1 MNTAAYLR
9 EGLPAAW
16 YQPGLQSDLAAL
28 NVAGCVIT
36 VSRLPFGPDDR
47 RLTVCVVEDGADPV
61 RFVGRCSARLDII
74 DAVVECVRRAVHA
87 ERPISAADVPEWAHR
102 EVVKAQRSI
111 MQSGAP
117 WALYEALVREIVG
130 GRFPPPWANPPH

>member
-1 MNTAAYLR
+1 MNAVTYLR
-9 EGLPAAW
+9 EDLPAAW
-16 YQPGLQSDLAAL
+16 RQPGLRSDLAVL
-28 NVAGCVIT
+28 DVAGCSVT
-36 VSRLPFGPDDR
+36 VSRLPFGPDER

-61 RFVGRCSARLDII
+61 RFYGRCSARLDII

-87 ERPISAADVPEWAHR
+87 ERPVRVADVPEWAHR
-102 EVVKAQRSI
+102 EVVKAQGSI

-130 GRFPPPWANPPH
+130 GRFPPPWAAPPC